1 MKDVLYITGHRNPDS
16 DSVCA
21 AIAYAEYK
29 NRTGSIPAVPI
40 RLGEL
45 SRETKFILD
54 YFGVEAPQLKT
65 SMKAQVS
72 DLTIDNISPISPDVS
87 LKMAWSLMKKNNVKT
102 LSVVD
107 EEGKLTGL
115 ASVSNLINT
124 YMDIW
129 DNNILAKANTKI
141 DNILDTLSAK
151 AVYLSEEDP
160 KFPGKIVVVAMQPSS
175 AEEHIE
181 KGDIV
186 ICGDRNDSQNI
197 IVESGASLM
206 IVSGN
211 HALDEEIIKKAKQQN
226 CSIISTPF
234 DSFTTARLIV
244 QSIPISYVMSNK
256 DIISFNDSDYVEDI
270 RDVMLKTR
278 YRSYPVVD
286 KDNKVIGG
294 VSRYHLISQPKKKL
308 ILVDHNEKTQ
318 TIDGLED
325 AEIKEIIDH
334 HRVVAVQTSS
344 PIYFRNEPVGSTS
357 TIVASI
363 YFENGIRPSKKIAGI
378 LEAAIISDTLLFR
391 SPTTTNTDKII
402 LKRLSEISGVEPE
415 EFATKMFKAGTSL
428 EGRTPEEIFN
438 TDFKTFDI
446 SDYKVGVSQ
455 VGTMDIDGFEPI
467 KPSMIEY
474 MNKKADEEHYHVL
487 LLLLTDILKG
497 GSQLIAVGENKEIV
511 ARAFNVT
518 LKDNCAYAPGVL
530 SRKKQ
535 VIPPLTKTI
544 ETMNQ

>member
-1 MKDVLYITGHRNPDS
+1 MNDMLYITGHKNPDS
-16 DSVCA
+16 DSICA

-29 NRTGSIPAVPI
+29 NRTGDTPALPI

-54 YFGVEAPQLKT
+54 YFGVEEPALKVT
-65 SMKAQVS
+65 MKAQIS
-72 DLTIDNISPISPDVS
+72 DLTIDNIAPISPDVS

-107 EEGKLTGL
+107 EDGKLIGL

-129 DNNILAKANTKI
+129 DNNILSKANTKI
-141 DNILDTLSAK
+141 ENILDTLSAK
-151 AVYLSEEDP
+151 AIYLHNEDP
-160 KFPGKIVVVAMQPSS
+160 SFPGKIVVVAMQPSS

-186 ICGDRNDSQNI
+186 ICGDRHDSQTT
-197 IVESGASLM
+197 IVESGAALM

-211 HALDEEIIKKAKQQN
+211 HALDEDIIEAARKN
-226 CSIISTPF
+226 GCSIISTPF

-244 QSIPISYVMSNK
+244 QSIPISYVMSTS
-256 DIISFNDSDYVEDI
+256 DIISFKNSDYVEDI
-270 RDVMLKTR
+270 KDIMLKTR

-286 KDNKVIGG
+286 DENRVIGG
-294 VSRYHLISQPKKKL
+294 ISRYHLISQTKKKL
-308 ILVDHNEKTQ
+308 ILVDHNEKNQ

-334 HRVVAVQTSS
+334 HRVAAVQTGS

-378 LEAAIISDTLLFR
+378 LGAAIISDTLLFR

-402 LKRLSEISGVEPE
+402 LKRLTEISGMDPE

-428 EGRTPEEIFN
+428 EGKTSKEIFN
-438 TDFKTFDI
+438 QDFKPFTI
-446 SDYKVGVSQ
+446 GKYKVGVSQ
-455 VGTMDIDGFEPI
+455 VGTMDIEGFEPM
-467 KPSMIEY
+467 KEDMFEL
-474 MNKKADEEHYHVL
+474 MNKKAEEENYNIL

-497 GSQLIAVGENKEIV
+497 GSQLLVVGNEKELV
-511 ARAFNVT
+511 AKTFNVT
-518 LKDNCAYAPGVL
+518 LENNCAYAPGVL

-544 ETMNQ
+544 ETLNQ

>member
-1 MKDVLYITGHRNPDS
+1 MKDVLYITGHKNPDS

-29 NRTGSIPAVPI
+29 NRTGSIPAIPI

-45 SRETKFILD
+45 SRETKFVLD

-72 DLTIDNISPISPDVS
+72 DLTIDNIAPISPDVS

-102 LSVVD
+102 LSVID
-107 EEGKLTGL
+107 EEGKLNGL

-151 AVYLSEEDP
+151 AIYLSEEAP

-186 ICGDRNDSQNI
+186 ICGDRKDSQII

-211 HALDEEIIKKAKQQN
+211 HSLDKEIIDKAKKQG

-244 QSIPISYVMSNK
+244 QSIPISYVMSTK
-256 DIISFNDSDYVEDI
+256 DIISFKDSDYVEDI
-270 RDVMLKTR
+270 KDVMLKTR

-286 KDNKVIGG
+286 KENKVIGG

-325 AEIKEIIDH
+325 AEITEIIDH

-363 YFENGIRPSKKIAGI
+363 FFENGIRPSKKIAGI

-391 SPTTTNTDKII
+391 SPTTTITDKII
-402 LKRLSEISGVEPE
+402 LRRLTEISGIDPE

-438 TDFKTFDI
+438 TDFKNFDI

-467 KPSMIEY
+467 KEAMIEY
-474 MNKKADEEHYHVL
+474 MNKKANEANYNVL

-511 ARAFNVT
+511 AKAFDVT
-518 LKDNCAYAPGVL
+518 LTDNCAYAPGVL

-535 VIPPLTKTI
+535 VIPPLTRTI
-544 ETMNQ
+544 EAMNQ